1 MLGWASQSFQTQTA
15 RNNVCSQPGVLPA
28 SRQLASQRRF
38 LPFLMSHESLPGVQ
52 FKTLARPMN
61 SSLVMSPRANRSARI
76 RFASAS
82 GGRVVTDPSC
92 PFRTR
97 KNNKVPNTSSKNKK
111 NMAAPKNGA
120 KGGTAP
126 PANVEGSPA
135 PQ

>member
-1 MLGWASQSFQTQTA
+1 MAAGATMDADKSEWSI
-15 RNNVCSQPGVLPA
+15 QPTT
-28 SRQLASQRRF
+28 QRRF
-38 LPFLMSHESLPGVQ
+38 LPFLRSQDSLPGVQ
-52 FKTLARPMN
+52 FKTLARSMN
-61 SSLVMSPRANRSARI
+61 SSLVMSPRANRSARM

-82 GGRVVTDPSC
+82 GERLVAHAEDPSC

-126 PANVEGSPA
+126 LANVEGSPA